1 VVGRLIGGGS
11 SHLTIAQTLLR
22 DEAAHWREHAEAAR
36 RAAFESRPVDRFAE
50 KTLLEIAEAYEQLAR
65 LAEAKL
71 VPGKS

>member
-1 VVGRLIGGGS
+1 
-11 SHLTIAQTLLR
+11 
-22 DEAAHWREHAEAAR
+22 
-36 RAAFESRPVDRFAE
+36 VDRFAE